1 MCCFKNKFRHHYT
14 TDASCAFHLVG
25 FCNCTNLNIQNLN
38 FWQSFHQ
45 MQKYFWI
52 NDNVQSNFVLT
63 SRISKSCLDPISD
76 HKCSRQ
82 NRNNRQHHHG
92 QAHQVVKIY
101 LTHSAVQTG
110 WHIFIFNI
118 YILYHCVRITHIT
131 RFHSYCDKTTHQKQS
146 HRHLSVTDNLAQEL
160 FYNFFQNK
168 ILKQKYIKQ
177 V

>member
-52 NDNVQSNFVLT
+52 NDNVPCNFVLI

-110 WHIFIFNI
+110 WHFQFQHI
-118 YILYHCVRITHIT
+118 YSLSFCENYTYHTVSFLLRQNNTSKTEPQTSFCYRQFSTRIIL
-131 RFHSYCDKTTHQKQS
+131 QL
-146 HRHLSVTDNLAQEL
+146 LSE
-160 FYNFFQNK
+160 
-168 ILKQKYIKQ
+168 
-177 V
+177 

>member
-52 NDNVQSNFVLT
+52 NDNVPSNFVLI

-82 NRNNRQHHHG
+82 NRNNPQHRHG

-118 YILYHCVRITHIT
+118 YRV
-131 RFHSYCDKTTHQKQS
+131 SQKKCPFS
-146 HRHLSVTDNLAQEL
+146 PSLSFRPWEGC
-160 FYNFFQNK
+160 F
-168 ILKQKYIKQ
+168 
-177 V
+177 